1 MATNTAALKTFAQQ
15 TRIKLRSLIA
25 TKMEYILTQDT
36 AELRGFESQIQKL
49 KDEITAEDALE
60 AIMEV

>member
-49 KDEITAEDALE
+49 KNEITAK
-60 AIMEV
+60 

>member
-49 KDEITAEDALE
+49 KTRSPPRDVTSW
-60 AIMEV
+60 